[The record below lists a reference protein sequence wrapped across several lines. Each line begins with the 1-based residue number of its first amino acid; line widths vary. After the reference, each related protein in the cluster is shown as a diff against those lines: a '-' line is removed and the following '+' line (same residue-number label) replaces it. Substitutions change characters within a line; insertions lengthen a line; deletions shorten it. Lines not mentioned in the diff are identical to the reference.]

1 MHVLAKLYI
10 VYVKNVERFCYTY
23 QHKKNYFF
31 NNNYSFV
38 YPLRRDQN
46 NAELEKEKTEKLDAR
61 LEAIEQRLEDS
72 LNQSK
77 KLSEESN
84 LKTTITSERI
94 VLDEQISQNY

>member
-1 MHVLAKLYI
+1 MS
-10 VYVKNVERFCYTY
+10 Y

-72 LNQSK
+72 FHQNKEPL
-77 KLSEESN
+77 EESN
-84 LKTTITSERI
+84 LEPSATSKRIIPDERNP
-94 VLDEQISQNY
+94 QGYQ